1 MIIIYR
7 LKLIILSKA
16 KDKEMISK
24 REVCE
29 YIDVMYKIYRKY
41 NIEKEDKCE
50 YIKVIVFEIE
60 NIVPNVFAY
69 LNEDEKNNIFALIV
83 EFLGAKNLLLRHTVK
98 ILIKSIRKNNLF
110 EFVEF
115 NNINDEDN

>member
-1 MIIIYR
+1 M
-7 LKLIILSKA
+7 
-16 KDKEMISK
+16 
-24 REVCE
+24 
-29 YIDVMYKIYRKY
+29 
-41 NIEKEDKCE
+41 
-50 YIKVIVFEIE
+50 IVFEIE

-69 LNEDEKNNIFALIV
+69 LNEDEKNNIFALFV

-98 ILIKSIRKNNLF
+98 ILIKSIRKNNLC